1 MESLLSF
8 GNIERLINLE
18 SALGRYWAWFGQ
30 YGDKLLSLFKSLD
43 IGPKQPKLSKPQA
56 ARGEKRASQPGDG
69 DASGVNGD
77 QPKR

>member
-8 GNIERLINLE
+8 GNIERLIDLE
-18 SALGRYWAWFGQ
+18 SALGGYWAWFGQ

-43 IGPKQPKLSKPQA
+43 VGPKQPKPLKPWA

-69 DASGVNGD
+69 DASGVNED
-77 QPKR
+77 QPK